1 MNTRHKMRIKKL
13 VTGLVFSLPVFT
25 LSAIEK
31 PSFEQYVADLQ
42 QEALAKGHAAA
53 IVEQAFANVTYLKR
67 AVKADKNQPEFKETL
82 DTYLP
87 KRVPE
92 WKVKK
97 AREAYK
103 ENLPLLTKISKEYGV
118 QPRFIVSLWA
128 LETNFGRIQGKMPI
142 IDAVTTLA
150 YDGRR
155 ESFFKKQLFA
165 SLSILEQGHI
175 SQDKFVGSW
184 AGAMG
189 QCQFIPTSF
198 IAYAADGDGD
208 GKKDIWGNKAD
219 VFASIA
225 NYLKREGWSNQKTWG
240 RQVKV
245 PEGFDAS
252 HIMPKGSKG
261 RSQWLK
267 NWRRAEKSLE
277 QWSALG
283 LTRMDGRP
291 LPKADLTAAL
301 LMPDD
306 AKGRL
311 YLGYD
316 NYKSL
321 MHWNRSYYFVTS
333 VGYLADRIGYPRVQ

>member
-1 MNTRHKMRIKKL
+1 MKIKFWL
-13 VTGLVFSLPVFT
+13 AGLFFSV
-25 LSAIEK
+25 SATNSFAAK
-31 PSFEQYVADLQ
+31 VSFEQYVEDLKK
-42 QEALAKGHAAA
+42 EAISKGFETEF
-53 IVEQAFANVTYLKR
+53 VNDKLKDLTYLHR
-67 AVKADKNQPEFKETL
+67 VVKADKTQPEFVETL

-97 AREAYK
+97 ARDAYK
-103 ENLPLLTKISKEYGV
+103 ENLPLLTRISKEFGV

-142 IDAVTTLA
+142 IESLVTLS

-155 ESFFKKQLFA
+155 EAFFKNQLWA
-165 SLSILEQGHI
+165 SLTILKEGHI
-175 SQDKFVGSW
+175 SHEKFLGSW

-208 GKKDIWGNKAD
+208 GKKDIWNNKAD

-225 NYLKREGWSNQKTWG
+225 NYLKSEGWSNSKTWG
-240 RQVKV
+240 RQVKL
-245 PEGFDAS
+245 PKGFDMS
-252 HIMPKGSKG
+252 LIMPKGSKG
-261 RSQWLK
+261 RGEWLN
-267 NWRRAEKSLE
+267 NWKEAEKPLSE
-277 QWSALG
+277 WAKLG
-283 LTRMDGRP
+283 ITRMNGTV
-291 LPKADLTAAL
+291 LPKTSITATL
-301 LMPDD
+301 ITPDD
-306 AKGRL
+306 AKGRV
-311 YLGYD
+311 YLAYD

-333 VGYLADRIGYPRVQ
+333 VGSLADRIGYPKIL

>member
-1 MNTRHKMRIKKL
+1 MKL
-13 VTGLVFSLPVFT
+13 RSLAAALF
-25 LSAIEK
+25 LSAPLFAISAQDKPTFNEYVQGLQAEAIERGFDEDFVK
-31 PSFEQYVADLQ
+31 THLSDL
-42 QEALAKGHAAA
+42 K
-53 IVEQAFANVTYLKR
+53 YLKR

-97 AREAYK
+97 AREAYV
-103 ENLPLLTKISKEYGV
+103 ENRELLEQIAKEYGV
-118 QPRFIVSLWA
+118 QARFIVSLWA

-142 IDAVTTLA
+142 LDSIATLS

-155 ESFFKKQLFA
+155 ESFFKKQLWA
-165 SLSILEQGHI
+165 SLTILKEGHI
-175 SQDKFVGSW
+175 APEKFVGSW

-198 IAYAADGDGD
+198 LAYAADGDKD
-208 GKKDIWGNKAD
+208 GKKDIWGNKHD

-225 NYLKREGWSNQKTWG
+225 NYLKREGWDNNKTWG
-240 RQVKV
+240 RQVKL
-245 PEGFDAS
+245 PEGFDKS
-252 HIMPKGSKG
+252 HIMPKNSKG
-261 RSQWLK
+261 RKQWLQ
-267 NWRRAEKSLE
+267 NWRKSQKPLSE
-277 QWSALG
+277 WAALG
-283 LTRMDGRP
+283 VTRMDGTP
-291 LPKADLTAAL
+291 LPQANLNATL

-306 AKGRL
+306 AKGRM

-333 VGYLADRIGYPRVQ
+333 VGYLADRIGYPKL

>member
-1 MNTRHKMRIKKL
+1 MRIKTL
-13 VTGLVFSLPVFT
+13 FAGLFFSLPVFT
-25 LSAIEK
+25 LNAMDK
-31 PSFEQYVADLQ
+31 PSFDDYVSSLKKEAVSKGFEQDFVDT
-42 QEALAKGHAAA
+42 
-53 IVEQAFANVTYLKR
+53 AFADIQYLQR

-97 AREAYK
+97 ARDAYK
-103 ENLPLLTKISKEYGV
+103 ENLPLLTRISEEYGV

-128 LETNFGRIQGKMPI
+128 LETNFGKIQGKMRI
-142 IDAVTTLA
+142 LDAVTTLA

-155 ESFFKKQLFA
+155 EAFFKKQLFA

-175 SQDKFVGSW
+175 AQDKFVGSW

-198 IAYAADGDGD
+198 LAYAADGDGD
-208 GKKDIWGNKAD
+208 GKKDIWTNKAD

-225 NYLKREGWSNQKTWG
+225 NYLKQEGWSNKKTWG
-240 RQVKV
+240 RQVRV
-245 PEGFDAS
+245 PAEFDAS
-252 HIMPKGSKG
+252 HIMPKNSHG
-261 RSQWLK
+261 RSQWLN
-267 NWRRAEKSLE
+267 NWRNSEKSLE
-277 QWSALG
+277 EWSALG

-306 AKGRL
+306 AKGRM

-333 VGYLADRIGYPRVQ
+333 VGYLADRIGYPKVK

>member
-1 MNTRHKMRIKKL
+1 MRLKTIF
-13 VTGLVFSLPVFT
+13 TGLLFSIPVFT
-25 LSAIEK
+25 LNAAEKVSFETYVANLKKEAIEQGYETEFVEK
-31 PSFEQYVADLQ
+31 SFADI
-42 QEALAKGHAAA
+42 K
-53 IVEQAFANVTYLKR
+53 YLKR
-67 AVKADKNQPEFKETL
+67 AVKADKNQPEFIETL

-92 WKVKK
+92 WKVSK

-103 ENLPLLTKISKEYGV
+103 ENLPLLEKIAKQYGV

-142 IDAVTTLA
+142 IDSVTTLA

-155 ESFFKKQLFA
+155 ETFFKKQLFA
-165 SLSILEQGHI
+165 SLEILKQGHI
-175 SQDKFVGSW
+175 PQDKFVGSW

-198 IAYAADGDGD
+198 LAYAADGDGD
-208 GKKDIWGNKAD
+208 GKKDIWTNRAD

-225 NYLKREGWSNQKTWG
+225 NYLKQEGWDDNKTWG
-240 RQVKV
+240 RQVLL
-245 PEGFDAS
+245 PEGFDHK
-252 HIMPKGSKG
+252 HIMPKGSRG

-267 NWRRAEKSLE
+267 NFAASEKTLAQWR
-277 QWSALG
+277 ALG
-283 LTRMDGRP
+283 VTRMDKRP
-291 LPKADLTAAL
+291 LPEVDITAAL
-301 LMPDD
+301 IMPDD
-306 AKGRL
+306 AKGRM
-311 YLGYD
+311 YLAYD

-333 VGYLADRIGYPRVQ
+333 VGYLADRIGYPKIQ